1 MKLTIILPI
10 SRDTYLRRLFAS
22 LEFMILPSDT
32 SILSIVDGNTELY
45 EKARNYVTMSKFNE
59 KLCIYNKSQP
69 STTIISRRKRIA
81 EIHNEMKQYL
91 NNTELLFLAEDD
103 TLYHPSTIRKLF
115 DVYKDYPHAG
125 LVSGVQ
131 VGRWGLKYLG
141 LWEVDNV
148 YDLTRISSSQ
158 LKQGIHEIDAS
169 GFYCMLTKK
178 DTYMK
183 HNFEPY
189 EDVLGPDFN
198 YGLSLRQQGYRNYVN
213 FDVQCTHL
221 TQKEDLK
228 VTEVVQV
235 SYKKDDD
242 KKWKLE
248 Q

>member
-1 MKLTIILPI
+1 
-10 SRDTYLRRLFAS
+10 
-22 LEFMILPSDT
+22 
-32 SILSIVDGNTELY
+32 
-45 EKARNYVTMSKFNE
+45 
-59 KLCIYNKSQP
+59 
-69 STTIISRRKRIA
+69 
-81 EIHNEMKQYL
+81 
-91 NNTELLFLAEDD
+91 
-103 TLYHPSTIRKLF
+103 
-115 DVYKDYPHAG
+115 
-125 LVSGVQ
+125 
-131 VGRWGLKYLG
+131 
-141 LWEVDNV
+141 
-148 YDLTRISSSQ
+148 
-158 LKQGIHEIDAS
+158 
-169 GFYCMLTKK
+169 
-178 DTYMK
+178 MK